1 MSLYAAD
8 WSSNKPLPLVT
19 RKDGELILVGMFPW
33 LSLLIASLKPG
44 DVLAIESTF
53 ESYLPTK
60 HNEAIDQAAL
70 LGVEIVMISPR
81 ATANYRKTRG
91 IEKTSDVVDA
101 EIIYIIAHE
110 SSYETAKPR
119 RWDIIQEPTL
129 AQQLVTTRKSCYE
142 NEAGVRAADRLD
154 RFGLE
159 DSAINKVAAVVAEAV
174 IVMGGGR
181 KDFEK
186 EMGLYAHGYP
196 SQARALF
203 MRDALATQV
212 NRAVGGD
219 GWMKMK
225 GKLGQYPAERKAAL
239 KSNRRLMRM
248 IFQKVKADMAGTT

>member
-1 MSLYAAD
+1 MALYSTD

-19 RKDGELILVGMFPW
+19 RKDGELVLVGMFPW
-33 LSLLIASLKPG
+33 LSLLVASLKPG

-53 ESYLPTK
+53 ESFLPTK
-60 HNEAIDQAAL
+60 HNEIIDQAAL
-70 LGVEIVMISPR
+70 LGVEIAMISPR
-81 ATANYRKTRG
+81 ATANYRKTHG
-91 IEKTSDVVDA
+91 VPKSDVADA

-110 SSYETAKPR
+110 SPYETAKPR

-129 AQQLVTTRKSCYE
+129 AQQLVATRKSGYE
-142 NEAGVRAADRLD
+142 NPAGLRATERIE

-159 DSAINKVAAVVAEAV
+159 DSAINRVAAVVAEAV
-174 IVMGGGR
+174 IVEGGSR
-181 KDFEK
+181 KTFEK

-212 NRAVGGD
+212 NRMVGGD

-225 GKLGQYPAERKAAL
+225 GKLGQFPAERKAAL
-239 KSNRRLMRM
+239 RSLRTQMRK
-248 IFQKVKADMAGTT
+248 IFQKVKADMAGTG